1 VKIFVYQVIDQAH
14 DPAQND
20 VFYPTYRQ
28 AKERRRELLDEN
40 GPGSTVIV
48 RHAVRMTADGIAHAL
63 TWLPQR

>member
-1 VKIFVYQVIDQAH
+1 MKIIVYQVIDQAC

-20 VFYPTYRQ
+20 VFYPTYRE

-48 RHAVRMTADGIAHAL
+48 RHEIAPTAEGIARAL
-63 TWLPQR
+63 TWMPQR